1 MGRKVKKILLHQNDR
16 LKCIF
21 ERFSVTEQS
30 ICEVYVKHILPRFY
44 HIPEE
49 NRMIHLKYIRDEL
62 LRNSGNY
69 NNEQTRLINALREL
83 PFLRQIDGTY
93 KLASYYFDP
102 FNTLMKVMCE
112 DSSKFPPEPF
122 FSREWYNFMTLVG
135 MKTEIT
141 ASLFLEF
148 ALEQESQGRHGL
160 SAELETKSRCL
171 VNHLFESPQLHSAD
185 FLQQVSEVKFI
196 VPYKIEDHY
205 CTICAYPFDDSNH
218 MISFRRSVKCNYL
231 VTAWTQCKLL
241 PSWVDYTAF
250 TYKFNLSKLGVQDP
264 TTDIILAH
272 IKRVCKSLGKQ
283 SESNLTKLG
292 IWRISNIMKRFY
304 EYTKKPDVLS
314 S

>member
-122 FSREWYNFMTLVG
+122 FLGNG
-135 MKTEIT
+135 
-141 ASLFLEF
+141 
-148 ALEQESQGRHGL
+148 
-160 SAELETKSRCL
+160 
-171 VNHLFESPQLHSAD
+171 
-185 FLQQVSEVKFI
+185 
-196 VPYKIEDHY
+196 
-205 CTICAYPFDDSNH
+205 TIS
-218 MISFRRSVKCNYL
+218 
-231 VTAWTQCKLL
+231 
-241 PSWVDYTAF
+241 
-250 TYKFNLSKLGVQDP
+250 
-264 TTDIILAH
+264 
-272 IKRVCKSLGKQ
+272 
-283 SESNLTKLG
+283 
-292 IWRISNIMKRFY
+292 
-304 EYTKKPDVLS
+304 
-314 S
+314 